1 MQQAIIAGDT
11 LQFAT
16 TIADYP
22 ASDGWTLKFRLI
34 PRTGGDAI
42 VITAATDD
50 EDADAYEVSVS
61 AATTAGWSAGEYS
74 WAAWV
79 EKDVEKF
86 TVDGWV
92 SHDQRYR
99 GGDSIAIKP
108 DPRTIAAFDNRS
120 SARKVLDG
128 LLTLY
133 ESHASGQGLVAEY
146 SIAGR
151 TMKFRTTA
159 DLVEQIRYW
168 QAEVAKEER
177 KARLAAGRDS
187 GATLRVRL

>member
-1 MQQAIIAGDT
+1 MQQQAIVAGDT
-11 LQFAT
+11 LSFT
-16 TIADYP
+16 TALPAYP
-22 ASDGWTLKFRLI
+22 AGDGWTLKFKLI
-34 PRTGGDAI
+34 PRASGS
-42 VITAATDD
+42 VITITAS
-50 EDADAYEVSVS
+50 ADGDLYEVAV
-61 AATTAGWSAGEYS
+61 AASTTASWAAGEYS
-74 WAAWV
+74 WAAYV
-79 EKDVEKF
+79 ELSGERY
-86 TVDGWV
+86 TVDGWTSV
-92 SHDQRYR
+92 DGRYR
-99 GGDSIAIKP
+99 GGASLAIKP
-108 DPRTIAAFDNRS
+108 DPGVITAFDNRS